1 MKKWISIAM
10 VLFSGSVTSDDSI
23 ESKGGLHE
31 LCKTVAGF
39 SVSTMRERQYGTPI
53 IELLDKVS
61 SDEEWVKE
69 VVYIA
74 YEYPLE
80 KDAHK
85 KESVIVEF
93 GNDSYLSCVD
103 SFD

>member
-1 MKKWISIAM
+1 
-10 VLFSGSVTSDDSI
+10 
-23 ESKGGLHE
+23 
-31 LCKTVAGF
+31 
-39 SVSTMRERQYGTPI
+39 MRERQYGTPI

-93 GNDSYLSCVD
+93 GNRG
-103 SFD
+103 FK